1 MLIFALHVLSSKIY
15 TTAQHGNVEICG
27 GNGYVRECR
36 VQMLK
41 KINEI
46 GFLYRGLSV
55 ELLAV
60 LIADL
65 DGRLLIV
72 FGLWSGSVVEIRILN
87 FDLVSQ
93 GLFSFSWFG
102 FFC

>member
-1 MLIFALHVLSSKIY
+1 
-15 TTAQHGNVEICG
+15 
-27 GNGYVRECR
+27 
-36 VQMLK
+36 MLK
-41 KINEI
+41 KINKI

-55 ELLAV
+55 QLLAV

-72 FGLWSGSVVEIRILN
+72 LSLWLGSVVEKRILN

-93 GLFSFSWFG
+93 GLFFFSRGLVFLLVNNG
-102 FFC
+102 EKFEESVFDLRICLTER